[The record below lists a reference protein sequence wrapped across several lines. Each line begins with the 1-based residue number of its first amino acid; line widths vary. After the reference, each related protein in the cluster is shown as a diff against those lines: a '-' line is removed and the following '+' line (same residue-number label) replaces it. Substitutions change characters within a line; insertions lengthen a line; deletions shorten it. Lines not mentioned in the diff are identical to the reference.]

1 MKKVEYTEESREA
14 AAMLGN
20 LLAVRYADSE
30 NPDRED
36 VYRSAI
42 ALTTCMGLGQVTMGQ
57 IGDIVEDVAR
67 FHSVEAAEA
76 RSALR
81 IKAISALTEAKRRLL
96 DAQDAVKRAER
107 KFAET
112 QEQPLRFT
120 PESFRFMR

>member
-1 MKKVEYTEESREA
+1 MKKIEYTEESREA

-20 LLAVRYADSE
+20 LLAVRYEGSE

-36 VYRSAI
+36 VYRSAL
-42 ALTTCMGLGQVTMGQ
+42 ALTSGMGLGQVTMGQ
-57 IGDIVEDVAR
+57 IGNVVADVVAYY
-67 FHSVEAAEA
+67 SVEEAERGSA
-76 RSALR
+76 RR

-107 KFAET
+107 KVAET

-120 PESFRFMR
+120 PSNFRFMR